1 MKTIKFYDTSALLVK
16 EKFFPDKEHYV
27 ISQITLQE
35 LENIKTSTR
44 DEETKYRARKLL
56 RYLDEYLDDFEI
68 HIVEFINSDT
78 KKSNDEKILLSAS
91 NYFLN
96 LQEPADFYFVTND
109 LAMKAL
115 AKFGI
120 LNNCKIIS
128 EFPIE
133 DLYTGYIDVT
143 MNDEEMSNFY
153 SNPDKNTYKLLI
165 NQYIN
170 VYNIYGECV
179 DNLVWTGET
188 HRPVKFN
195 ECNSMLFGK
204 IKPRDMYQ
212 RLALDSFKNNPMT
225 YVSGPPG
232 SGKTM
237 LALAYL
243 FQELEKGHIDRIV
256 VFCNPVPARNSAKLG
271 LYPGTKDEKLLQT
284 QVGYVLSSKLGGM
297 EQVQRLIDDGTLI
310 LVPAVDARG
319 FQTPPN
325 SGVYILECQNTN
337 IDILQ
342 MLLQRIDDTS
352 IVICDGDHLGQID
365 LIEYNSHN
373 GAARMS
379 QVFRG
384 DRCYGQVQLKT
395 IFRSHIANMAEKM

>member
-1 MKTIKFYDTSALLVK
+1 MKTIKFYDTSALLIK
-16 EKFFPDKEHYV
+16 EKFETNKESYV
-27 ISQITLQE
+27 LSIITLQE
-35 LENIKTSTR
+35 LEKLKNSNIDDELKYRVRKTLRLLNENFHNFTIV
-44 DEETKYRARKLL
+44 TKYGENLK
-56 RYLDEYLDDFEI
+56 
-68 HIVEFINSDT
+68 T
-78 KKSNDEKILLSAS
+78 NDEKILDSANYYYHTLSKEEYNS
-91 NYFLN
+91 
-96 LQEPADFYFVTND
+96 FYFVTND
-109 LAMKAL
+109 LSMKVL
-115 AKFGI
+115 AVGLLPENTKV
-120 LNNCKIIS
+120 IS
-128 EFPIE
+128 EEIKK
-133 DLYTGYIDVT
+133 DSYTGYKDIV
-143 MNDEEMSNFY
+143 MNEQEMSDFY
-153 SNPDKNTYKLLI
+153 SNPTINTYNLLI

-170 VYNIYGECV
+170 VYNPFGECV

-188 HRPVKFN
+188 HRPIKFN
-195 ECNSMLFGK
+195 ECNSVLFGK

-212 RLALDSFKNNPMT
+212 RLALDSFKNNTMT
-225 YVSGPPG
+225 YISGPPG

-237 LALAYL
+237 LAMSYL

-297 EQVQRLIDDGTLI
+297 EEVQRLIDDGTLI

-379 QVFRG
+379 EVFRG
-384 DRCYGQVQLKT
+384 DKCFGQVQLKT
-395 IFRSHIANMAEKM
+395 IFRSHIANLAEQM